1 MKGVIEMKNA
11 KRLLSGLVSAAMCM
25 SLLPAAVMTNAS
37 AEEADKVLLLGDSI
51 ASGYGHAEGEYC
63 YGDYISEYLD
73 AELVNNAQPGLT
85 TAQLLEQL
93 SEEAVAA
100 DIADA
105 SLICVSIGGNDLID
119 TVETYLYS
127 LLDAYNAK
135 NGTSLTLK
143 EYIKTV
149 VAVDDDLQTTMILK
163 LTSLLNK
170 TANAYKANIAQIEA
184 GLLEQNPDAQIVV
197 QTVYNP
203 VNLQDPV
210 INGVDYSAK
219 LAQIRKF
226 ASEQLLT
233 LNNALMQTEGLIYTD
248 VNAAFKDTEWVY
260 TNMDPENGFF
270 QMDIHPNALGHAV
283 IAAEILNSLEA
294 EGGYCA
300 RFSQVL
306 ADSADKLSAAEYER
320 VSGQLAN
327 YTATVSD
334 YIVYTIGTVEGQPG
348 DTVNVPIT
356 ITGDTGTAGMVLELQ
371 ADPGITIKRR
381 IAGDAYEGAPQW
393 NASTLTYVWNTGDG
407 RNAVAQEGATLVTL
421 QFTIDE
427 DAANGLHPISFDTE
441 KCDIV
446 DQEGTPLEVVFIGG
460 GVIVSGATTPDY
472 KPGDVNMDGSLTV
485 ADAVTV
491 LQACA
496 EVTAGGENP
505 LTEQQQKLAD
515 MNGDSNLSVG
525 DAVDILITIASS
537 MVG

>member
-1 MKGVIEMKNA
+1 
-11 KRLLSGLVSAAMCM
+11 
-25 SLLPAAVMTNAS
+25 
-37 AEEADKVLLLGDSI
+37 
-51 ASGYGHAEGEYC
+51 
-63 YGDYISEYLD
+63 
-73 AELVNNAQPGLT
+73 
-85 TAQLLEQL
+85 
-93 SEEAVAA
+93 
-100 DIADA
+100 
-105 SLICVSIGGNDLID
+105 
-119 TVETYLYS
+119 
-127 LLDAYNAK
+127 
-135 NGTSLTLK
+135 
-143 EYIKTV
+143 
-149 VAVDDDLQTTMILK
+149 
-163 LTSLLNK
+163 
-170 TANAYKANIAQIEA
+170 
-184 GLLEQNPDAQIVV
+184 
-197 QTVYNP
+197 
-203 VNLQDPV
+203 
-210 INGVDYSAK
+210 
-219 LAQIRKF
+219 
-226 ASEQLLT
+226 
-233 LNNALMQTEGLIYTD
+233 
-248 VNAAFKDTEWVY
+248 
-260 TNMDPENGFF
+260 
-270 QMDIHPNALGHAV
+270 
-283 IAAEILNSLEA
+283 
-294 EGGYCA
+294 
-300 RFSQVL
+300 
-306 ADSADKLSAAEYER
+306 
-320 VSGQLAN
+320 
-327 YTATVSD
+327 
-334 YIVYTIGTVEGQPG
+334 
-348 DTVNVPIT
+348 
-356 ITGDTGTAGMVLELQ
+356 MVLELQ